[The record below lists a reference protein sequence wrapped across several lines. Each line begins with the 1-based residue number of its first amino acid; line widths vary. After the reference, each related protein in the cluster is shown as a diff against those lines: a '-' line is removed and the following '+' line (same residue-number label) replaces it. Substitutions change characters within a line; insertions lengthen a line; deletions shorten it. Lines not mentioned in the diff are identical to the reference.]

1 MKALIRPATTD
12 DAAGIAE
19 VQVRGWQKAY
29 AGQISADYLD
39 SMSVERA
46 TRGWSNQITNPGP
59 TGSLLVADLDGAI
72 AGFVCS
78 GPQRGDDAQDDTGE
92 VYAIYVST
100 TRWRGGIGRV
110 LIEAAVE
117 RLRDNGFRN
126 AKLWVLRSNTA
137 ARDFYT
143 AVGWVAD
150 GAERTEDFNDTLVT
164 EVRYALALT

>member
-1 MKALIRPATTD
+1 MKAPIRPATTD

-19 VQVRGWQKAY
+19 VQVRGWQQAY

-46 TRGWSNQITNPGP
+46 TRGWSNQVTNLGP
-59 TGSLLVADLDGAI
+59 TGSLLVADHDGAI

-78 GPQRGDDAQDDTGE
+78 GPQRGADAQADTGE
-92 VYAIYVST
+92 VYAIYVSP

-110 LIEAAVE
+110 LIEAATE
-117 RLRDNGFRN
+117 SLRDNGFRS

-164 EVRYALALT
+164 EVRYALALD